1 MSRWAVPRPG
11 RRAEGWTTVKELQ
24 DGAGNVAMTPVI
36 DTSVHIF
43 VESNKDLRK
52 NFLKEPFSSR
62 GFPDYEMD
70 WYGAPGG
77 EYAPRTKGPDG
88 QYPGSDPAV
97 VAKHLF
103 TDRGVDIAILH
114 PMTRGIMP
122 DRHLG
127 SAIAAAHNEMMVTR
141 WLEDDR
147 YGERFRGTIRVNP
160 DDIAGALREIDKYR
174 DHPQVVQLGIP
185 LQSRELYGKP
195 QFWPLWEAAVD
206 AGLPVA
212 VHFEVGSGV
221 ALPPTPNGLTRTYEQ
236 YVGFTALNF
245 LYHLMNMIAEGVFER
260 LPGLKFVWA
269 DGAADL
275 LTPFMWRMDCFGR
288 PHLEQTPWAPRMPSD
303 YLPEHVYF
311 VQGAL
316 DGPGDVD
323 FAGEWAGFT
332 GKDDMVM
339 YGSSYPHWQLNELSV
354 PRSYSPEQRDKL
366 CWRNAAEL
374 YGIQS
379 PVIASAAG
387 AQ

>member
-1 MSRWAVPRPG
+1 M
-11 RRAEGWTTVKELQ
+11 KKFN
-24 DGAGNVAMTPVI
+24 DGAGGIETDPVKVPVI
-36 DTSVHIF
+36 DASVHIF
-43 VESNKDLRK
+43 SQSNKDLRQ
-52 NFLKEPFSSR
+52 NFLREPFRSR

-77 EYAPRTKGPDG
+77 EYATHAEGPDR
-88 QYPGSDPAV
+88 QYPGSDPEVTAQ
-97 VAKHLF
+97 HLF
-103 TDRGVDIAILH
+103 ADRGVDVAILH

-127 SAIAAAHNEMMVTR
+127 TAIAAAHNEMMVTR
-141 WLEDDR
+141 WLEHPE
-147 YGERFRGTIRVNP
+147 YGDRFRGTIRVNP
-160 DDIAGALREIDKYR
+160 DDIVGALREIDKYK
-174 DHPQVVQLGIP
+174 DHPRVVQLGVP

-221 ALPPTPNGLTRTYEQ
+221 MLPPTPNGITRTYEQ
-236 YVGFTALNF
+236 FVGFTALNF

-260 LPGLKFVWA
+260 MPALKFVWA
-269 DGAADL
+269 DGAADM

-303 YLPEHVYF
+303 YLPGHVFF
-311 VQGAL
+311 VQGSL
-316 DGPGDVD
+316 DGPGDVE

-354 PRSYSPEQRDKL
+354 PSAYSAEQRDKL

>member
-1 MSRWAVPRPG
+1 MKVLNDETGGVDSGPV
-11 RRAEGWTTVKELQ
+11 TV
-24 DGAGNVAMTPVI
+24 PVI

-43 VESNKDLRK
+43 SQSNKDLRQ
-52 NFLKEPFSSR
+52 NFMQEPFRSR

-77 EYAPRTKGPDG
+77 EYAKGTGGPNRE
-88 QYPGSDPAV
+88 YPGSDPAV
-97 VAKHLF
+97 TAEHLF

-127 SAIAAAHNEMMVTR
+127 TAIAAAHNQMMVTR
-141 WLEDDR
+141 WLDHPEFGDK
-147 YGERFRGTIRVNP
+147 FRGTIRVNP
-160 DDIAGALREIDKYR
+160 DDITGALREIEKYK
-174 DHPQVVQLGIP
+174 DHPRVVQVGVP

-206 AGLPVA
+206 AHLPVA

-221 ALPPTPNGLTRTYEQ
+221 MLPPTPNGLTRTYEQ
-236 YVGFTALNF
+236 FVGFTALNF

-260 LPGLKFVWA
+260 MPELKFVWA

-275 LTPFMWRMDCFGR
+275 LTPFIWRMDCFGR
-288 PHLEQTPWAPRMPSD
+288 PHLEQTPWAPKIPSD
-303 YLPEHVYF
+303 YLPGHVFF
-311 VQGAL
+311 VQGSL
-316 DGPGDVD
+316 DGPGDVE

-332 GKDDMVM
+332 GKDNMVM
-339 YGSSYPHWQLNELSV
+339 YGSSYPHWQLNELTV
-354 PRSYSPEQRDKL
+354 PSAYSAEQRDKL

-374 YGIQS
+374 YGIEVGAI
-379 PVIASAAG
+379 PAAASTST